1 MTASTA
7 ASILEELVETLED
20 GREGFKKAADKLE
33 DDGHH
38 ELAGKMA
45 RYSDQR
51 ARLSNELRQI
61 ALADGIDL
69 DEKGTVAG
77 AVHRG
82 WMAIAD
88 AVSGDD
94 PHAVLAVAESGEDHA
109 VAEFEKALGNDDLPA
124 AWRPVIVAQ
133 AEAVRSAHDEVRAL
147 RDQFQSDSGSWSNT
161 G

>member
-1 MTASTA
+1 VNANPA

-38 ELAGKMA
+38 ELAQKMA
-45 RYSDQR
+45 KYSDQR
-51 ARLSNELRQI
+51 ARLAAELREI
-61 ALADGIDL
+61 ALVDGVNVED
-69 DEKGTVAG
+69 KGTVA
-77 AVHRG
+77 AALHRG

-133 AEAVRSAHDEVRAL
+133 AQAVRSAHDEVRAL

>member
-1 MTASTA
+1 MTASSA

-38 ELAGKMA
+38 ELAQKMA
-45 RYSDQR
+45 QYSDQR
-51 ARLSNELRQI
+51 ARLSAELREI
-61 ALADGIDL
+61 ALVDGIDVE
-69 DEKGTVAG
+69 DKGTVA
-77 AVHRG
+77 AALHRG

-109 VAEFEKALGNDDLPA
+109 VAEFEKALGNADLPA
-124 AWRPVIVAQ
+124 SWRPVIGAQ
-133 AEAVRSAHDEVRAL
+133 AEVVRSAHDEVRAL
-147 RDQFQSDSGSWSNT
+147 RDQFQNDSGSWSNT